1 MKKKVGLFYKK
12 NGSFNNAVITI
23 DKSIIEALDI
33 SKDSNEII
41 FTMKDNE
48 IILKKGKIKKDEEKE
63 VKDIH
68 GDVVEYAK
76 NSSINFSKVYK
87 DKDYYVAKLNIP
99 FSIVGILKIS
109 KDNNEVNIT
118 SGNGWVK
125 IDRKERIGKVYTL
138 KVNKGGIGK
147 TFLTVQLAHGLAMQ
161 GKKVMVLTSDSQ
173 NNIIDFTLSEDKQEN
188 IELKKGLRSW
198 VMTGKGDIIKLRK
211 NFDFIPLESSVF
223 TQRFLEK
230 LPIFIEHLKREYDY
244 VLIDSIPTMKI
255 DTEFVKCSDK
265 IIIPGFCDIPTL
277 KGIIN
282 VIEEAGIN
290 KIKGI
295 IINLYRN
302 TVTQKEILNKLA
314 NILNETDIVFPVPI
328 KETSIIESL
337 VKKGKT
343 VWESKAK
350 SVIGAQ
356 NSLLDVILEM

>member
-1 MKKKVGLFYKK
+1 MKKKIGLFYKK
-12 NGSFNNAVITI
+12 NGSFNNAVLTVDKTITKSLDI
-23 DKSIIEALDI
+23 DKD
-33 SKDSNEII
+33 
-41 FTMKDNE
+41 DNN
-48 IILKKGKIKKDEEKE
+48 IVLSFADGVITLKKGFAEEEKE
-63 VKDIH
+63 EKDIH
-68 GDVVEYAK
+68 GDVVNYVK
-76 NSSINFSKVYK
+76 NTTVNFSKVYK

-99 FSIVGILKIS
+99 FSIVNTLKIE

-118 SGNGWVK
+118 TGKGVVT

-161 GKKVMVLTSDSQ
+161 GKKVMILTSDSQ
-173 NNIIDFTLSEDKQEN
+173 NNIIDFTVPESKQKKITLE
-188 IELKKGLRSW
+188 KGLRSW
-198 VMTGKGDIIKLRK
+198 VMTGKGEKIELRK
-211 NFDFIPLESSVF
+211 NLDFIPLESSLF

-265 IIIPGFCDIPTL
+265 IIIPAFCDIPTM

-295 IINLYRN
+295 IINLYRS
-302 TVTQKEILNKLA
+302 TVTQKEIMNKLK
-314 NILNETDIVFPVPI
+314 NIIEETDVVFPNPI
-328 KETSIIESL
+328 KETSIIETL

-343 VWESKAK
+343 VWESRAK
-350 SVIGAQ
+350 TVEEAQ
-356 NSLLDVILEM
+356 NSLLDIIMEM

>member
-23 DKSIIEALDI
+23 DKGIIRALDI
-33 SKDSNEII
+33 SKDDNEII
-41 FTMKDNE
+41 FTMGNGE
-48 IILKKGKIKKDEEKE
+48 ILLKKGKSQDEKE
-63 VKDIH
+63 IKDIH
-68 GDVVEYAK
+68 GDVTEYIK
-76 NSSINFSKVYK
+76 NTTINFSKVYK

-99 FSIVGILKIS
+99 FSIVDTFKIT

-118 SGNGWVK
+118 TGDGWVK

-161 GKKVMVLTSDSQ
+161 GKRVMVLTSDSQ
-173 NNIIDFTLSEDKQEN
+173 NNIIDFTFPEEKQEV

-198 VMTGKGDIIKLRK
+198 VMTGKGDKIKLRK
-211 NFDFIPLESSVF
+211 NLDFIPLESSLF
-223 TQRFLEK
+223 TPKFLER
-230 LPIFIEHLKREYDY
+230 LPVFIEHLKRDYDY

-265 IIIPGFCDIPTL
+265 IIIPAFCDIPTL
-277 KGIIN
+277 KGVIN

-302 TVTQKEILNKLA
+302 TVTQKEIMLKLK
-314 NILNETDIVFPVPI
+314 NILDQTDVVFPKPI
-328 KETSIIESL
+328 KETSIIETL

-343 VWESKAK
+343 VWESRAKA
-350 SVIGAQ
+350 VLDAQ
-356 NSLLDVILEM
+356 NSLLDIILEM

>member
-23 DKSIIEALDI
+23 DKTIIGALDI
-33 SKDSNEII
+33 SKD
-41 FTMKDNE
+41 DNE
-48 IILKKGKIKKDEEKE
+48 IVFSMENGEILLTKGKAQDEKE

-68 GDVVEYAK
+68 GDVTQYVK
-76 NSSINFSKVYK
+76 NTTINFSKVYK
-87 DKDYYVAKLNIP
+87 NKDYYVAKLNIP
-99 FSIVGILKIS
+99 FSIVDTLKIT
-109 KDNNEVNIT
+109 KDSNEVNIT
-118 SGNGWVK
+118 TGDGWVK

-161 GKKVMVLTSDSQ
+161 GKRVMVLTSDSQ
-173 NNIIDFTLSEDKQEN
+173 NNIIDFTFPEEKQEAM
-188 IELKKGLRSW
+188 ELKKGLRSW
-198 VMTGKGDIIKLRK
+198 VMTGKGDKIKLRK
-211 NFDFIPLESSVF
+211 NLDFIPLESSLF
-223 TQRFLEK
+223 TQKFLER
-230 LPIFIEHLKREYDY
+230 LPVFIEHLKREYDY

-265 IIIPGFCDIPTL
+265 IIIPAFCDIPTL
-277 KGIIN
+277 KGVIN

-302 TVTQKEILNKLA
+302 TVTQKEIMLKLKA
-314 NILNETDIVFPVPI
+314 ILEETDVVFPKPI
-328 KETSIIESL
+328 KETSIIETL

-343 VWESKAK
+343 VWESRAKA
-350 SVIGAQ
+350 VLDAQ
-356 NSLLDVILEM
+356 NSLLDIILEM